1 MRFEIEGYD
10 QWYKTTARTGSAHH
24 LVMLLAPDG
33 SVAGMTEAMW
43 DARTPAAVYQ
53 QLTAVARGWRGRG
66 LAKALKAAMLRQV
79 RESHPEAEYMCTS
92 NGEGNAVMRGINER
106 SGFRPHRK
114 FVEYQVTRDVLDTWS
129 AGRGAPAL

>member
-1 MRFEIEGYD
+1 MGGLEIGPVHFEIEGYD
-10 QWYKTTARTGSAHH
+10 QWYETAARTGSAHH
-24 LVMLLAPDG
+24 LVMLLAPGG

-92 NGEGNAVMRGINER
+92 NGEENAVMRGIN
-106 SGFRPHRK
+106 
-114 FVEYQVTRDVLDTWS
+114 
-129 AGRGAPAL
+129 